1 MAGLIHKV
9 RKLWSAVAGPD
20 KPLRPEVMVFDPEA
34 ERAHDL
40 DDPFHDDKV
49 RERIAGVIASTGNRK
64 TKNTF

>member
-9 RKLWSAVAGPD
+9 RKLWKAVAGPG
-20 KPLRPEVMVFDPEA
+20 KLAQPEVTVFDPDA

-40 DDPFHDDKV
+40 DDPFYDDQV
-49 RERIAGVIASTGNRK
+49 RSRIAGVIASTGNRK